1 MKTGLHF
8 LVAAKCC
15 EIDELRQ
22 LTQTSE
28 LVAVTARLVH
38 ALQRERGL
46 TNLVLASQAGRFC
59 SELATQVRES
69 RLAESAWRACVQRLD
84 LAAIGGGHGA
94 RLYSRVAYALQGLDA
109 LEALRERVRTLAWSP
124 PQATEAMVRLIA
136 ALLAVVFEA
145 ADNASDPDVSRLLV
159 ALFQF
164 MQAKEFAGQERAL
177 GAARFGTGRAE
188 AGDQQRLLHLIE
200 SQERC
205 LEVFNGFADE
215 ATRAQWAESE
225 SGALTA
231 GLEKLRRVLCTAVD
245 GASLRAELSQV
256 WFDACSERMD
266 RMKQV
271 EEQLCERLGSTCA
284 ARMRHAE
291 QEAQAVGALLQAPAT
306 PADPL
311 VFFTQEPPAPRA
323 QPFGPQ
329 VDRSI
334 LDLVQEQA
342 QRLQTMAS
350 ELDTARASLNE
361 RKLIERAKGLLMAH
375 RHLSEAE
382 AHKTMR
388 QMAMNQGRRLVDVA
402 EAVLAMADVLPAAGR

>member
-1 MKTGLHF
+1 
-8 LVAAKCC
+8 
-15 EIDELRQ
+15 
-22 LTQTSE
+22 
-28 LVAVTARLVH
+28 
-38 ALQRERGL
+38 
-46 TNLVLASQAGRFC
+46 
-59 SELATQVRES
+59 
-69 RLAESAWRACVQRLD
+69 
-84 LAAIGGGHGA
+84 
-94 RLYSRVAYALQGLDA
+94 
-109 LEALRERVRTLAWSP
+109 
-124 PQATEAMVRLIA
+124 
-136 ALLAVVFEA
+136 
-145 ADNASDPDVSRLLV
+145 
-159 ALFQF
+159 
-164 MQAKEFAGQERAL
+164 
-177 GAARFGTGRAE
+177 
-188 AGDQQRLLHLIE
+188 
-200 SQERC
+200 
-205 LEVFNGFADE
+205 
-215 ATRAQWAESE
+215 
-225 SGALTA
+225 
-231 GLEKLRRVLCTAVD
+231 
-245 GASLRAELSQV
+245 LSQV